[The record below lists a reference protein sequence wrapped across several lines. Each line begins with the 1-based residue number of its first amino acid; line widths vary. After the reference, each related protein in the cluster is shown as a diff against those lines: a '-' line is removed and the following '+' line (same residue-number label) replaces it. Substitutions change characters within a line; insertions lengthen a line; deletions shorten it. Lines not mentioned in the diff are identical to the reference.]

1 MDFRFGVTTI
11 TILNTND
18 LKGSAANRSNRTIK
32 NSAVAGAVKTLKSL
46 GVGPSFY
53 VKTGPSTRVITL

>member
-1 MDFRFGVTTI
+1 
-11 TILNTND
+11 
-18 LKGSAANRSNRTIK
+18 NRSNRTIK

-53 VKTGPSTRVITL
+53 VKTGPSTRVITLSNEEVMLQRGICLSAACKN